1 MALVTDSEQD
11 IDAVVGD
18 NLRRARAAR
27 GLTMRQLAD
36 RLETIGAPMAVS
48 VISESER
55 GKRRVAVVDA
65 LAFSLVLNVPL
76 VDLLTPVDGSIQ
88 LTRDSEPIPHHAVS
102 QWISGTDPWP
112 PTADAVEFQTF
123 ADEHRQAVNATW
135 QRPELMAISVLTG
148 LVREAVTGDNP
159 GEVDP
164 QQRAKLLRRE
174 AKRVAKY
181 VDLLADSI
189 GDDDGR

>member
-1 MALVTDSEQD
+1 MKDSEQD

-36 RLETIGAPMAVS
+36 RLESIGAPMAVS

-65 LAFSLVLNVPL
+65 LAFSLALNVPL
-76 VDLLTPVDGSIQ
+76 VDLLTPTTGSVQ
-88 LTRDSEPIPHHAVS
+88 LTRDSEPIPNFAVN

-112 PTADAVEFQTF
+112 PTADPEEFQTF
-123 ADEHRQAVNATW
+123 ADKHRQAVNATW
-135 QRPELMAISVLTG
+135 RRPELMAISLLTG
-148 LVREAVTGDNP
+148 LVREAVIGENP
-159 GEVDP
+159 GKVDP
-164 QQRAKLLRRE
+164 KQRAKLLRRE
-174 AKRVAKY
+174 ARRVMKY

-189 GDDDGR
+189 VDDDGR

>member
-1 MALVTDSEQD
+1 MTESQRD
-11 IDAVVGD
+11 IDAVVGN

-27 GLTMRQLAD
+27 GITMRQLAD

-65 LAFSLVLNVPL
+65 LAFSLALNVPL

-88 LTRDSEPIPHHAVS
+88 LTRDSEPIPNHAVN

-112 PTADAVEFQTF
+112 PTADPVEFQTF
-123 ADEHRQAVNATW
+123 ADDHRQAVNATW
-135 QRPELMAISVLTG
+135 KRPELMAISVLTG

-159 GEVDP
+159 GEVNP

-189 GDDDGR
+189 EDDDGR